1 MIFTLPGT
9 FHTGGHVSPWY
20 STTII
25 LQLEP
30 TILQQRERWFPR
42 RAASTDLHQSQRDG
56 LAPYNVCCRIVRHRA
71 LQCDANP
78 ADPAVTLYQLNN
90 MCIWD
95 QPRCVYGTP
104 AALDESDT
112 APGPWLLYPCLAL
125 CLAGDGLLLMSMEA
139 NCKH

>member
-56 LAPYNVCCRIVRHRA
+56 LAPYNVWCRIVRPRA

-78 ADPAVTLYQLNN
+78 ADPAVTLYQQQHVYMGPAK

-95 QPRCVYGTP
+95 ASSVG
-104 AALDESDT
+104 
-112 APGPWLLYPCLAL
+112 
-125 CLAGDGLLLMSMEA
+125 
-139 NCKH
+139 